1 MSFLSLDPCLNAAE
15 MVVLVVIQNY
25 LTAILRTFELYQ
37 LISLLTDL
45 KLSTFVCVMLFV
57 IKMSDYVRRYHIDG

>member
-1 MSFLSLDPCLNAAE
+1 

-25 LTAILRTFELYQ
+25 LTATLKTFELYQ
-37 LISLLTDL
+37 LMSFLTDL

-57 IKMSDYVRRYHIDG
+57 IKMSDYVRRYDIDG